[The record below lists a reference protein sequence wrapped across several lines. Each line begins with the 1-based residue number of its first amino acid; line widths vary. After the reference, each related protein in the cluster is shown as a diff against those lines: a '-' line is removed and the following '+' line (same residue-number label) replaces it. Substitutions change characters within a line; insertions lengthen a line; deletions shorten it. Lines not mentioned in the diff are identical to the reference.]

1 MNWRRSSRRFVIN
14 LRVLFV
20 YMIITRMQGGDGAHH
35 MSYTVCIRVR
45 CDTHTSVSPSLLIH
59 IRRVHSPTLSH
70 PRQRFSLARKRENS
84 DSHTRTYTY
93 PPPTRVFVF
102 PLTRTPSPQYTH
114 SYVRTHGLT
123 PPPPLPPHTYTYI
136 HTYTHVPDG
145 ARRHAFP
152 SFFLSR
158 SRTQIDHA

>member
-84 DSHTRTYTY
+84 DSHTH
-93 PPPTRVFVF
+93 
-102 PLTRTPSPQYTH
+102 TH
-114 SYVRTHGLT
+114 IHHQRACSFFLSLEHLLHNTHT
-123 PPPPLPPHTYTYI
+123 HTYAHTVSLPHPHFHLTHIHTYI
-136 HTYTHVPDG
+136 HIHTYLMVHD
-145 ARRHAFP
+145 AMLFF